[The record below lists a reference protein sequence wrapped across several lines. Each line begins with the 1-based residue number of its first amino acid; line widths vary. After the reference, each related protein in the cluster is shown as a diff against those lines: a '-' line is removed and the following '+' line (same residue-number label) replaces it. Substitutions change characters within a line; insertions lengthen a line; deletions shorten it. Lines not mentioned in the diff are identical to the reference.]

1 MVFSQEPILVTWQR
15 VQVGVI
21 GEGWGGGWGLVS
33 LVQWPWLTD
42 QVTY

>member
-21 GEGWGGGWGLVS
+21 GEGWGGGLVS

>member
-21 GEGWGGGWGLVS
+21 GEGWGGVGVS
-33 LVQWPWLTD
+33 LTSPVAMAD
-42 QVTY
+42 

>member
-21 GEGWGGGWGLVS
+21 GEGWGGGVS
-33 LVQWPWLTD
+33 LTSPVAMAD
-42 QVTY
+42 

>member
-21 GEGWGGGWGLVS
+21 GEGWGGGGLVS